1 MMADDD
7 DVGVGIEFG
16 VGAGGDVA
24 HRHQEGIGQVGG
36 LEFPRLAD
44 VEEEGCVLL
53 RGGAELGEG
62 LRSDLGVGE
71 GFKDGGEDMGSS
83 MSLQRGLRYLR
94 QAYLGAKEAHLNND
108 SRVDLP
114 PGRTANGY
122 WDGAVL
128 EKVIREGIDCG
139 R

>member
-71 GFKDGGEDMGSS
+71 AGRRGGHGVKHIVTKGIAIPAPGLPGGEGSAS
-83 MSLQRGLRYLR
+83 KQL
-94 QAYLGAKEAHLNND
+94 
-108 SRVDLP
+108 
-114 PGRTANGY
+114 
-122 WDGAVL
+122 
-128 EKVIREGIDCG
+128 
-139 R
+139 